1 MVMGTQSICMRAV
14 PQVINAEPLCSNSRR
29 RTDGMEKSFRATGM
43 TMMEANSMT
52 TCRKNSNW
60 GIVELLER
68 QKHLCLIE
76 HYYQQTD
83 ARHHP
88 KIEHEVTLY

>member
-52 TCRKNSNW
+52 TCKKNSNW
-60 GIVELLER
+60 IVELLER

>member
-1 MVMGTQSICMRAV
+1 MFQQPTTH
-14 PQVINAEPLCSNSRR
+14 RR
-29 RTDGMEKSFRATGM
+29 YGEELQGYRYDNDGGKLHDYLQE
-43 TMMEANSMT
+43 ELQL
-52 TCRKNSNW
+52 

-68 QKHLCLIE
+68 QKHLCLLE

-83 ARHHP
+83 AHHHP